1 MKWYNKNKTIMINL
15 EKVSFFEYHTNNVL
29 KLSVEG
35 FPLEI
40 TEDALELYTLLISK
54 NKEVINS

>member
-1 MKWYNKNKTIMINL
+1 MINL